1 LLFPSVQFEI
11 DWFDVEPESSFLC
24 ENFEYMKIKQ
34 LVALGFVASVMLA
47 ACSSKGPEYT
57 RFIPKSSGYVIAL
70 DVKSMMTKLNEY
82 SLTMEN
88 MLEVLKEKNKS
99 GDYTKALEIWK
110 QFSDAGL
117 DFENKVLVAVPEIN
131 MDKGAVSFQLVAGVK
146 DAAKLEAFVA
156 KLPNAPK
163 VQKDGD
169 LSLVTIDGNV
179 IMGWNKDAVMIVGKQ
194 STPDYGMVDMN
205 DTSAVASIPGAEG
218 VKADIKKYF
227 SLKKDES
234 IASVKEFTDL
244 LQEKADV
251 AVFTSSA
258 GATGSGAN
266 PFLGMLPKVKELI
279 DGVYSTTT
287 LNFESG
293 KIVINGQ
300 TYAGKKL
307 AEILSKYAGPVAD
320 LSLVERYPSANI
332 NGVTAFSFKPELIPA
347 FLKETGFDAFVNIML
362 TEGGTS
368 VDEIAKAFKGDFAV
382 IFSDFA
388 MKTIDAGKDA
398 SYKRIEPTGKLVFAA
413 RIGDKVAFD
422 KLIALAEKQ
431 GGIRRVGN
439 RLVPVIDAESGMPD
453 PSSFGFVAGIE
464 NDLLI
469 VSNDSAVYAS
479 YASGKSGAA
488 LPAATKAVLKDQS
501 MSFYVNTPSILKGI
515 PDAVF
520 DTADHHE
527 RNILNRSKEMFG
539 EMYFNST
546 NFDGKKITSKGE
558 VALVAGKNA
567 LPQLVRYL
575 MYIADEMK
583 QKQADEEA
591 MYKAIESKI
600 QGE

>member
-1 LLFPSVQFEI
+1 MLTRFTRFFVKILKS
-11 DWFDVEPESSFLC
+11 
-24 ENFEYMKIKQ
+24 MKLKQ
-34 LVALGFVASVMLA
+34 MVALGIIASIVLT

-57 RFIPKSSGYVIAL
+57 RFIPKSAGYVIAF
-70 DVKSMMTKLNEY
+70 DVKSMMTKLNED

-88 MLEVLKEKNKS
+88 MLDVLKEKNNT
-99 GDYTKALEIWK
+99 GDYTQALEIWK
-110 QFSDAGL
+110 QFKDAGL

-131 MDKGAVSFQLVAGVK
+131 MDKGAVGFQLVAGVK
-146 DAAKLEAFVA
+146 DPAKLEAFVA

-163 VQKDGD
+163 VEKDGD
-169 LSLVTIDGNV
+169 LSMVTIEGNV
-179 IMGWNKDAVMIVGKQ
+179 MMGWNKEAVMIVGNE
-194 STPDYGMVDMN
+194 SPSDYGMLDFN
-205 DTSAVASIPGAEG
+205 DSSAVASIPGAEG

-227 SLKKDES
+227 TLKKDES

-244 LQEKADV
+244 LQEKADM
-251 AVFTSSA
+251 AIFTSGN

-266 PFLGMLPKVKELI
+266 PFLAMLPKVKELL

-287 LNFESG
+287 VNFEDG

-307 AEILSKYAGPVAD
+307 AELLSKYAGPVAD

-347 FLKETGFDAFVNIML
+347 FLKETGFDAFVNMAL
-362 TEGGTS
+362 SEGGTS
-368 VDEIAKAFKGDFAV
+368 ADDIAKAFKGDFAV
-382 IFSDFA
+382 VFGDFA
-388 MKTIDAGKDA
+388 MKTIDEGKDA
-398 SYKRIEPTGKLVFAA
+398 SYQRIEPSGKLVFAA
-413 RIGDKVAFD
+413 RIGDKTAFD

-439 RLVPVIDAESGMPD
+439 KLVPAIDAESGMPD

-479 YASGKSGAA
+479 YAAGKSGTAISASAKAA
-488 LPAATKAVLKDQS
+488 LKDQS
-501 MSFYVNTPSILKGI
+501 LSFYVNTPSILKGI
-515 PDAVF
+515 PDAIF
-520 DTADHHE
+520 DSADHHE
-527 RNILNRSKEMFG
+527 RKILNRSKEMFG

-558 VALVAGKNA
+558 VALTSGKNS

-575 MYIADEMK
+575 MFIAEEMK
-583 QKQADEEA
+583 QKEADEEA
-591 MYKAIESKI
+591 MYKQIESEV
-600 QGE
+600 QSQ